1 MTNKLLEWDN
11 DDILKILS
19 DIIIKNLFLLYR
31 EKSIK

>member
-31 EKSIK
+31 EKSIN